1 MERKLKIASRRSPL
15 ALIQTNMVGE
25 HLAGVS
31 GYEIVEKVTT
41 GDKQQG
47 WSLEKQG
54 GKGLFTKELEEA
66 LLSGEADIAMHS
78 AKDLPTELPKGLVI
92 AGYLPRDTPND
103 VLILR
108 ENIVGSPHKIATA
121 SPRRRAQVRVMYPKA
136 EFLEIRG
143 NVATRLNKMVD
154 GYADATVMAAA
165 GLKRLNIESY
175 SGLKFIPLA
184 VDHMVP
190 AVGQGAIA
198 IECHKDRIEE
208 FRPLLD
214 AETFQSVSIERIFL
228 TMLGG
233 GCQTAVGGHF
243 TDGHLHIFHEAAGYS
258 KHPLHNIVDL
268 GQTAERIADII
279 QAIGVLQ

>member
-1 MERKLKIASRRSPL
+1 
-15 ALIQTNMVGE
+15 MVGE

-121 SPRRRAQVRVMYPKA
+121 SP
-136 EFLEIRG
+136 
-143 NVATRLNKMVD
+143 
-154 GYADATVMAAA
+154 
-165 GLKRLNIESY
+165 
-175 SGLKFIPLA
+175 
-184 VDHMVP
+184 
-190 AVGQGAIA
+190 
-198 IECHKDRIEE
+198 
-208 FRPLLD
+208 
-214 AETFQSVSIERIFL
+214 
-228 TMLGG
+228 
-233 GCQTAVGGHF
+233 
-243 TDGHLHIFHEAAGYS
+243 
-258 KHPLHNIVDL
+258 
-268 GQTAERIADII
+268 
-279 QAIGVLQ
+279 

>member
-121 SPRRRAQVRVMYPKA
+121 SP
-136 EFLEIRG
+136 
-143 NVATRLNKMVD
+143 
-154 GYADATVMAAA
+154 
-165 GLKRLNIESY
+165 
-175 SGLKFIPLA
+175 
-184 VDHMVP
+184 
-190 AVGQGAIA
+190 
-198 IECHKDRIEE
+198 
-208 FRPLLD
+208 
-214 AETFQSVSIERIFL
+214 
-228 TMLGG
+228 
-233 GCQTAVGGHF
+233 
-243 TDGHLHIFHEAAGYS
+243 
-258 KHPLHNIVDL
+258 
-268 GQTAERIADII
+268 
-279 QAIGVLQ
+279 